1 MHVLALLGSLRK
13 GSFNR
18 MALNAAIELAPQEMT
33 FEIAD
38 ISEVPPYNQDV
49 EDAGIPPVVNRLKEQ
64 IKQADAILF
73 ATPEYNYSM
82 PGLLKNAIDWASRP
96 PKENPFNGKPCAI
109 MSASTGMLGGARA
122 QYHLR
127 QSCVFVN
134 LIAMNRPEVIISKAA
149 EKFDQSGKLTD
160 EATRKI
166 LTVFMKTFEE
176 WAKRMQ

>member
-18 MALNAAIELAPQEMT
+18 MALHAAIEVAPQEMMI
-33 FEIAD
+33 EIAD
-38 ISEVPPYNQDV
+38 ISEIPLYNQDV
-49 EDAGIPPVVNRLKEQ
+49 ENTGDPPVVKRLKEQ

-82 PGLLKNAIDWASRP
+82 PGVLKNAIDWASRP
-96 PKENPFNGKPCAI
+96 PSENPFNGKPCAI

-134 LIAMNRPEVIISKAA
+134 LIPMNRPEVMVSKAA
-149 EKFDQSGKLTD
+149 EKFDENGKLKD
-160 EATRKI
+160 EATRKM
-166 LTVFMKTFEE
+166 LTVFMKSFEE
-176 WAKRMQ
+176 WTRRIQ